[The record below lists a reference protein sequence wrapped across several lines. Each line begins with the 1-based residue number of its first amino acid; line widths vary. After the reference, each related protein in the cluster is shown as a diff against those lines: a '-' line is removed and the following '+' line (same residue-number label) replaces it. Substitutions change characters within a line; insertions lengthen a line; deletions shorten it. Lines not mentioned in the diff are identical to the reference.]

1 VAGLRDSL
9 GAEQGSVEPRGRRD
23 CDVGGSGS
31 YGNPRFCRGHNRHT
45 APRPTGVTRA
55 SLFLIVFAAI
65 AIAAISHPS
74 LGAGAIYPGEIEPA
88 PEAPTAGP
96 PVESPVPEPPVE
108 SPVAEPPP
116 AEDATAESP
125 PAEPPTAEP
134 PPAEPPTA
142 EPPPAEPSTVEP
154 PLEIQTTE
162 PPPPEAPPAEP
173 VATGE
178 VPPPVT
184 EGLEAPAG
192 GAPVA
197 TLPATPPV
205 PEEPEPVPVAEPGRS
220 VVIQTS
226 SEGESLPPITGE
238 LRAVLLV
245 DAPTTLTRLA
255 DVSSAG
261 TTRRTASGRPAPGP
275 VERPAS
281 EVGWPLQIPAPSA
294 PPVPSRLALT
304 FSGQAA
310 SGGSFR
316 ADLALALSALA
327 LVFSLMAQV
336 ARPVNSRLHE
346 AVLATRVPQPG

>member
-1 VAGLRDSL
+1 VRDSL
-9 GAEQGSVEPRGRRD
+9 GAEQGSVKPGGRRD
-23 CDVGGSGS
+23 CEVGSSGS
-31 YGNPRFCRGHNRHT
+31 YGEPGVCRRRNRHT

-55 SLFLIVFAAI
+55 SIFLIVFAAI
-65 AIAAISHPS
+65 AIAAISHPA
-74 LGAGAIYPGEIEPA
+74 LGAGAIYPGEMGPA
-88 PEAPTAGP
+88 PEAPTAEP
-96 PVESPVPEPPVE
+96 PVDSPAPEPLVESPT
-108 SPVAEPPP
+108 AEPPP
-116 AEDATAESP
+116 VEDPTAESP

-134 PPAEPPTA
+134 PPAEPPT
-142 EPPPAEPSTVEP
+142 VEP

-162 PPPPEAPPAEP
+162 PPPAEAPPAEP

-192 GAPVA
+192 GASVA
-197 TLPATPPV
+197 TLPAIPEAPV
-205 PEEPEPVPVAEPGRS
+205 QEEPELVPVAEPVLS

-226 SEGESLPPITGE
+226 GEGSLRPIKGE

-255 DVSSAG
+255 DVSSVG
-261 TTRRTASGRPAPGP
+261 TTTRTASSRPARGP
-275 VERPAS
+275 VERTAS

-294 PPVPSRLALT
+294 PPVPSHLALT
-304 FSGQAA
+304 FSGHAA

-327 LVFSLMAQV
+327 IVFSLMAQV
-336 ARPVNSRLHE
+336 ARPVNSRLDE
-346 AVLATRVPQPG
+346 AALVTRVPQPG